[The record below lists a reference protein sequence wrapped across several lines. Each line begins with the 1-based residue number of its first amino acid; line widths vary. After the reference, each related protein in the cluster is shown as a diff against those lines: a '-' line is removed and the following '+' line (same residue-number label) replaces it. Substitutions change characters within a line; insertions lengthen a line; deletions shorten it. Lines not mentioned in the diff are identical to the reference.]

1 MAIKHM
7 KKDDGLDEE
16 LKDKVQDASGEANVC
31 GADADGCK
39 DAHECS
45 GGAEKKHK
53 HKAKEHEEKLEKALA
68 KAKENYDLYLRTL
81 AEWDNFRKRTTKE
94 KENVYCDSIGEMVGV
109 MLPIVDNFERALSVE
124 VTSEEAV
131 GMKAGLEMI
140 FKQMLD
146 TFQKLGVK
154 EIETEGVE
162 FDPNLHEAVMHV
174 EDEEYGPQAIVEV
187 FQKGYIIKDK
197 VIRHSMVK
205 VAN

>member
-1 MAIKHM
+1 MTTKH
-7 KKDDGLDEE
+7 KKNEDELE
-16 LKDKVQDASGEANVC
+16 DKVQDPSGEANAC
-31 GADADGCK
+31 GAGADGCSG
-39 DAHECS
+39 AHECS
-45 GGAEKKHK
+45 GGAEKKSK
-53 HKAKEHEEKLEKALA
+53 HKAKEHEEKLDKALA

-81 AEWDNFRKRTTKE
+81 AEWDNFRNRTTKE
-94 KENVYCDSIGEMVGV
+94 KENVYCDSIGEMVSV
-109 MLPIVDNFERALSVE
+109 MLPIVDNFERALIVE
-124 VTSEEAV
+124 VTSEDAV
-131 GMKAGLEMI
+131 GLKAGVEMI

-162 FDPNLHEAVMHV
+162 FDPNLHEAVMHI

-187 FQKGYIIKDK
+187 FQKGYILKDK